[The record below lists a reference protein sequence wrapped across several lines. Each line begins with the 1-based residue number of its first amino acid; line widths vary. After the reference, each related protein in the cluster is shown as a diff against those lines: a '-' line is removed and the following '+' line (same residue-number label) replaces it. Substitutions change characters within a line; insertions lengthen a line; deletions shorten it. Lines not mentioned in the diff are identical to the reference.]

1 MLDVSI
7 VSIVKNQ
14 RYSTNFVYLHTMIHI
29 YVKIIQNLQHWAY
42 KFLHH
47 VVITENQPGT
57 QV

>member
-14 RYSTNFVYLHTMIHI
+14 SLSTNFVYLHTLI

>member
-14 RYSTNFVYLHTMIHI
+14 RYSTNFVYLHTLI